1 MKKLI
6 ALFTVFSIMAFG
18 MTSMSWAQKANTTKG
33 AQEETQVEEQ
43 APAAEETVNKGDTK
57 QIENTS
63 GEDNATAPNKSI
75 VTTLK
80 DKFFQGGPLFMAL
93 VLACLLL
100 GLAFSVERI
109 FFLNLSNIN
118 TTKLLQKLDSALA
131 DGGVA
136 KAKDVCKGVRGPVA
150 EIFHQ
155 GLDHYDEGLESMEKA
170 VVAQGS
176 VACHKLERN
185 LPWIGLGMALGPSLG
200 FMGTVLGMVQAFDD
214 IEKQGDISPTVVAG
228 GMKVALLTTVL
239 GLITAVILQIFYN
252 YILTRIESVVT
263 TMEMATI
270 DFIDMMA
277 KYNKK

>member
-6 ALFTVFSIMAFG
+6 ALFTVFSIMAFS
-18 MTSMSWAQKANTTKG
+18 MTTMSWAQKANTTNG
-33 AQEETQVEEQ
+33 AKETTQVDEQ
-43 APAAEETVNKGDTK
+43 TPAAEETPAKAETK
-57 QIENTS
+57 QIENKS

-118 TTKLLQKLDSALA
+118 TNKLMMKLDAALA
-131 DGGVA
+131 EGGIA
-136 KAKDVCKGVRGPVA
+136 KAKDVCKEARGPVA
-150 EIFHQ
+150 EIFQQ
-155 GLDHYDEGLESMEKA
+155 GLEHYDEGIESMEKTA
-170 VVAQGS
+170 IAQGS

-263 TMEMATI
+263 SMEMATI
-270 DFIDMMA
+270 DFVDMMA
-277 KYNKK
+277 KYSKK

>member
-6 ALFTVFSIMAFG
+6 ALFTVFSIMAFF
-18 MTSMSWAQKANTTKG
+18 MTSKSYAEPTQG
-33 AQEETQVEEQ
+33 AKDEAQVEEQ
-43 APAAEETVNKGDTK
+43 GPAAEETATQGDTK

-118 TTKLLQKLDSALA
+118 TNKLLMKLDAALA
-131 DGGVA
+131 EGGVA

-155 GLDHYDEGLESMEKA
+155 GLDHYDEGIESMEKA

-270 DFIDMMA
+270 DFIDLMA